1 MIVLMIAKP
10 LSVLLK
16 VRERVGR
23 GYFMGLFILLD
34 LLQLEKGLIW
44 GNTVLTAVAFSSL
57 QVSNEGRS

>member
-1 MIVLMIAKP
+1 MIVLMIGKP

-34 LLQLEKGLIW
+34 LLQLER
-44 GNTVLTAVAFSSL
+44 VLFGEI
-57 QVSNEGRS
+57 QY